1 MNANTNGRLNKT
13 RHTPNLAVAPV
24 TRAIRSALAIS
35 ATLLALGGSGAAIAQ
50 GTCTFTTP
58 TTVSCDGAFT
68 TTVPGTFFTPIDDLT
83 LVLGDTAPTSVTPA
97 AGLMG
102 IDANWS
108 GNVRVFSYAD
118 ITTVGASGIF
128 AYGSTSATV
137 FNEGSITTNVTAPG
151 AKAMDVSAY
160 GGVTVINGGPVNA
173 YSTGAYDVTTV
184 SATAAHGGDL
194 NVINYATGTITATA
208 QDGNAIAV
216 NASAYG
222 GGVARVGNDGAISA
236 SSVNGIAIGVLAQ
249 SDSYLA
255 FVDNLGSITATS
267 TNGQSVGV
275 LASGTYALV
284 ENSYGGAGGSIAVT
298 SGQDAAIGIEA
309 YGQAGARVFTYVGG
323 SITATSNGGAATGVL
338 AQAFNGRASVI
349 NGGSIQATSLNYSP
363 AVGVEADSLMYGT
376 AYVGNTGSISATAVS
391 GNATAILAQ
400 AQFGRTKVVN
410 AGDLTAVAGSGTY
423 YQHNRA
429 IGIVASSGTVYTPG
443 NTEVINSG
451 GITATGPSLG
461 EGIEGSAGN
470 GDLLITNT
478 ASGTITA
485 SSPTEAIGIGTGQD
499 GHNGFGRYID
509 EHTYNAVIN
518 NAGTISA
525 NADGTSCVSTCSY
538 LHATGI
544 QVFLNY
550 GNDVTVTNSGAI
562 AVSVLG
568 GVSSHYLGGEGI
580 DAVTYRGDIA
590 INNSGRINVAVST
603 PNTLGT
609 GTYDYANWGIN
620 AESTLGEVSV
630 VNSGDISV
638 TSPSG
643 ASGDLLSGIN
653 VSAVYGLGVST
664 VVNSGTISVTGDP
677 VSGVSG
683 IDVHASL
690 GSLAISN
697 SGDITVDGGSG
708 GVTWGIFAQA
718 GNIYSNAT
726 VTNSGRI
733 TVDSTLTQDDYGIQ
747 IAEATGHDVVDNS
760 GSITV
765 TSTPSG
771 PDTMGI
777 QVNFGNGTNT
787 PDTITNSGDIAVSGG
802 AGNTFGVYGHYQDG
816 NNYHHSNLT
825 FNNSGS
831 ISASFIDGHPASGP
845 YIDVDGVRIRN
856 GNSATTVSNSG
867 SITATMSADP
877 LAGPYSNGRVVGL
890 GVLDFPDVNLPQ
902 YSADGTIAI
911 TNTGSIAASLTS
923 NGASFSFFPNDSVGV
938 DAESTYNA
946 ASLTNTGSISATAQ
960 TDASTLGGVTTLP
973 LSAVGLLMETG
984 TYIGGGSYSLGDTT
998 VNNSATGSVTA
1009 SSTSN
1014 YGGISTSAT
1023 GIETVLGRSSSFLVN
1038 AGNGI
1043 TISNAGLVSA
1053 TAAVGGADT
1062 LGSATAIGIS
1072 VLSWSDG
1079 FVDVTNIGVIKAT
1092 ATSPGMA
1099 TAAGLSATG
1108 YNVAIALNAGGYVG
1122 ATATGASGSATG
1134 LSLVNSGTAA
1144 LTANN
1149 DGVINATFN
1158 GAGGKA
1164 YGAMITSAGD
1174 LAFTNTGH
1182 ILASNATSA
1191 VGVDLT
1197 SPTNVTLTNSGTITT
1212 NSAAAGSVAVLST
1225 DASNATLNN
1234 SGTINGAIQTGSGND
1249 ILTNDVSGIWNA
1261 VGTSDFGAGDD
1272 TVSNAGTINLSN
1284 TTISLGSDPAGNQFG
1299 NTGLITVVGSNT
1311 ITMDTGTPVN
1321 PNPFTNNGTINFR
1334 NGAANNTLTIAGNF
1348 AGNGQ
1353 LDMDVNGANGTGDQ
1367 LKITGNVAAGS
1378 VSTVNVNLLTD
1389 PTTASTMIPLV
1400 QVGGTAAAG
1409 AFVLGTFTQP
1419 KGFLGLSEALVS
1431 TPNLTSLGLTVA
1443 AAAPPP
1449 PVTPPPPGTP
1459 PTTTPPPVTPP
1470 PSSIGVGV
1478 TVSGLSQ
1485 LGTLA
1490 ASAAPGVQSLMNSQV
1505 GTLEDRMGAVSQTIK
1520 GGLSLWT
1527 RAFADS
1533 GTVSPDHSAGNF
1545 GQNGNFGFD

>member
-108 GNVRVFSYAD
+108 GSVGVTSYAD
-118 ITTVGASGIF
+118 ITTVGASGIL

-151 AKAMDVSAY
+151 AKAMDISSTYGDVTVLNSGAINAY
-160 GGVTVINGGPVNA
+160 G
-173 YSTGAYDVTTV
+173 TGAYDVTAV
-184 SATAAHGGDL
+184 SATAMHGGL
-194 NVINYATGTITATA
+194 LLVANYGTITATA

-216 NASAYG
+216 DASAYG
-222 GGVARVGNDGAISA
+222 GGAAQVGNVGAISA
-236 SSVNGIAIGVLAQ
+236 SSVDGIAIGVLVQ

-267 TNGQSVGV
+267 LYGQAVGV
-275 LASGTYALV
+275 LASGITAEVRNGY
-284 ENSYGGAGGSIAVT
+284 SGAVSSILVT
-298 SGQDAAIGIEA
+298 SGQDAAIGVEA
-309 YGQAGARVFTYVGG
+309 YGQAGVIVQNFASG
-323 SITATSNGGAATGVL
+323 SITATSNGGTATGVL
-338 AQAFNGRASVI
+338 AQTLNGSASVI

-363 AVGVEADSLMYGT
+363 AVGVEADSLMYGA

-400 AQFGRTKVVN
+400 AQIGRTKVVN

-423 YQHNRA
+423 YQHNHA
-429 IGIVASSGTVYTPG
+429 IGIVASSGAGYSPG
-443 NTEVINSG
+443 ITEVINSG
-451 GITATGPSLG
+451 SITATGASLG
-461 EGIEGSAGN
+461 EGIEGSARN
-470 GDLLITNT
+470 GELLITNT

-485 SSPTEAIGIGTGQD
+485 SSPIEAIGIGTGQD

-525 NADGTSCVSTCSY
+525 NADGTNCVSTCSY

-568 GVSSHYLGGEGI
+568 GASGHYLGGEGI

-603 PNTLGT
+603 PNTLGA

-620 AESTLGEVSV
+620 ASTIFGEVSV

-643 ASGDLLSGIN
+643 ANGALLSGIN
-653 VSAVYGLGVST
+653 VYSQRGLGVNS
-664 VVNSGTISVTGDP
+664 VVNSGNISVTGDS
-677 VSGVSG
+677 VGQVSG
-683 IDVHASL
+683 IHVLTFS
-690 GSLAISN
+690 GSVAISN
-697 SGDITVDGGSG
+697 SGDIVVDGGSDG
-708 GVTWGIFAQA
+708 AAWGIFARA
-718 GNIYSNAT
+718 AEIYSNAT

-733 TVDSTLTQDDYGIQ
+733 TVDSTLPESDYGIQ
-747 IAEATGHDVVDNS
+747 IDEATGHDVVDNS

-765 TSTPSG
+765 TNAAVDASNV
-771 PDTMGI
+771 MGI
-777 QVNFGNGTNT
+777 HVMFGNGTNT
-787 PDTITNSGDIAVSGG
+787 PDSITNSGDISVFGES
-802 AGNTFGVYGHYQDG
+802 GNTFGVYGQYQPG
-816 NNYHHSNLT
+816 NAYHHLNLT
-825 FNNSGS
+825 LNNSGS
-831 ISASFIDGHPASGP
+831 ISASFFDGNQASSP
-845 YIDVDGVRIRN
+845 YIDVAGVVIRN
-856 GNSATTVSNSG
+856 SNSATIVSNSG
-867 SITATMSADP
+867 SITANASVDP
-877 LAGPYSNGRVVGL
+877 LAGPYASGSAIGL
-890 GVLDFPDVNLPQ
+890 DVDDFQGVNLLQ

-911 TNTGSIAASLTS
+911 TNTGSIAASVTS
-923 NGASFSFFPNDSVGV
+923 NGATAFFRPD
-938 DAESTYNA
+938 DAMGIRTWSTYGA
-946 ASLTNTGSISATAQ
+946 ASVTNSGSITATAQ
-960 TDASTLGGVTTLP
+960 TDASTTSAFALP
-973 LSAVGLLMETG
+973 FSAVGVSMSTFPYL
-984 TYIGGGSYSLGDTT
+984 GGGSFSLADMTVSNGDT
-998 VNNSATGSVTA
+998 GSITA

-1014 YGGISTSAT
+1014 YGNVSTKAT
-1023 GIETVLGRSSSFLVN
+1023 GISATLGLSASSLVN
-1038 AGNGI
+1038 ANAGI
-1043 TISNAGLVSA
+1043 AVNNAGLLSA
-1053 TAAVGGADT
+1053 TATVGGADT
-1062 LGSATAIGIS
+1062 LGAATATGVS
-1072 VLSWSDG
+1072 AFSWSDG
-1079 FVDVTNIGVIKAT
+1079 FVNVTNTGTVLAT
-1092 ATSPGMA
+1092 ATAPGVA
-1099 TAAGLSATG
+1099 TATGISATG
-1108 YNVAIALNAGGYVG
+1108 YSVAMAINAGGIVN
-1122 ATATGASGSATG
+1122 ATATGASGTATG
-1134 LSLVNSGTAA
+1134 LSLTNTGTGA

-1149 DGVINATFN
+1149 DGVLSATFV
-1158 GAGGKA
+1158 GAGGEA

-1174 LAFTNTGH
+1174 VTLNNTGH

-1191 VGVDLT
+1191 VGVDFN
-1197 SPTNVTLTNSGTITT
+1197 SPTNITLINRGTITAD
-1212 NSAAAGSVAVLST
+1212 SAAAGSVAVLST
-1225 DASNATLNN
+1225 GASNATLNN
-1234 SGTINGAIQTGSGND
+1234 SGTITGAIQTGTGND
-1249 ILTNDVSGIWNA
+1249 SLTNAVGGIWNA
-1261 VGTSDFGAGDD
+1261 VGASDFGAGDD

-1284 TTISLGSDPAGNQFG
+1284 TTISLGSDPTGNQFT
-1299 NTGLITVVGSNT
+1299 NTGTITVLGSNT
-1311 ITMDTGTPVN
+1311 ITMDTGTQVN
-1321 PNPFTNNGTINFR
+1321 PNPFTNNGTINFQ
-1334 NGAANNTLTIAGNF
+1334 NGAANNVLTIAGNF

-1353 LDMDVNGANGTGDQ
+1353 LDMDVNGASGTGDQ
-1367 LKITGNVAAGS
+1367 LKITGNVATGS

-1389 PTTASTMIPLV
+1389 PTTASSMIPLV

-1419 KGFLGLSEALVS
+1419 KSFLGLSEALVS

-1449 PVTPPPPGTP
+1449 PVTPPP
-1459 PTTTPPPVTPP
+1459 TTPPPVTPP

-1490 ASAAPGVQSLMNSQV
+1490 ASAAPGVQSLMNSQI
-1505 GTLEDRMGAVSQTIK
+1505 GTLEDRMGAVTQTIK